1 MRDLAASFLL
11 YTIQNLKQS
20 IAEKTVQF
28 VQFQGVAAS
37 FEAEARRMDWD
48 TEEVT
53 AKSAEV
59 QQSMDSLSD
68 FIDKTQ
74 AELQALAER
83 LKVSMLHMSGCSFA
97 FWYTEEADSVHW
109 MRCFMHTQNIT
120 IPVHITDA
128 YQYQGRWCN
137 ALITYYSI

>member
-1 MRDLAASFLL
+1 
-11 YTIQNLKQS
+11 
-20 IAEKTVQF
+20 
-28 VQFQGVAAS
+28 
-37 FEAEARRMDWD
+37 MDWD

-83 LKVSMLHMSGCSFA
+83 LKVRMLHMSGCGLA
-97 FWYTEEADSVHW
+97 F
-109 MRCFMHTQNIT
+109 
-120 IPVHITDA
+120 
-128 YQYQGRWCN
+128 
-137 ALITYYSI
+137 